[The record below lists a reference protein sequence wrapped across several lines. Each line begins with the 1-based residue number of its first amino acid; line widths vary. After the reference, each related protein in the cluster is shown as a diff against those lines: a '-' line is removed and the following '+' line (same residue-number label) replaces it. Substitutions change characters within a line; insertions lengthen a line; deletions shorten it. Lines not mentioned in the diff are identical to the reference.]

1 LHALKKT
8 SLGKTMEAIS
18 PKPLQMNPIKL
29 SQPMGAMLCFLG
41 IKNCMPLMH
50 GAQGC
55 ASFSK
60 VFFTRH
66 FNDPIAVQTTAV
78 NDITAVIDGGD
89 YAISESIKNITKKV
103 KPDLVGLFTT
113 GLTETKGDDIR
124 GACLL
129 VKDQQDMVYVN
140 TPDFEGSIESGF
152 ALSIEAIISQIIEPS
167 SEIDSN
173 KAVIIPNVNLKPIE
187 VEKIKDTI
195 SLFGYEVHAL
205 PDLSDSLDGHLG
217 LKQGALS
224 AGGITV
230 DEIKKL
236 STASLVISVGSSVK
250 KAGEKLKEKNPN
262 INLLHFDSLGGL
274 ENSDE
279 FFKQLCKIKNISTP
293 HPSIVRWRKRLQ
305 DALLDTHFA
314 IGSSSVVI
322 ALEPDQ
328 ALSVANTIYEAGANI
343 KAIITTHKN
352 DLLDDIDCEHLQI
365 GDFEDV
371 EKYMQDSDVLI
382 TNFHG
387 ERYTKKYKKALMLR
401 GFPDYEGVG
410 NQLKNDVLYEGSA
423 YLLFELAN
431 LVNHYKHGGHD
442 EH

>member
-1 LHALKKT
+1 MT
-8 SLGKTMEAIS
+8 
-18 PKPLQMNPIKL
+18 KPLQLNPIKL

-89 YAISESIKNITKKV
+89 YSISESIKNITKKV

-113 GLTETKGDDIR
+113 GLTETKGDDIK
-124 GACLL
+124 GASQL
-129 VKDQQDMVYVN
+129 VQEIQKIVYVN
-140 TPDFEGSIESGF
+140 TPDFEGSLESGF
-152 ALSIEAIISQIIEPS
+152 AKSIEALIEQLVQNCTTV
-167 SEIDSN
+167 DN
-173 KAVIIPNVNLKPIE
+173 HKAVVIPNVNLKPIE
-187 VEKIKDTI
+187 VEKLKETI
-195 SLFGYEVHAL
+195 SLFGYEVLAL
-205 PDLSDSLDGHLG
+205 PDLSESLDGHLG

-224 AGGITV
+224 SGGISV
-230 DEIKKL
+230 EEIEKL
-236 STASLVISVGSSVK
+236 GDASVVISVGRSVK
-250 KAGEKLKEKNPN
+250 KAGTKLLEKNEKMTH
-262 INLLHFDSLGGL
+262 LHFDSLAGL
-274 ENSDE
+274 ENSDKL
-279 FFKQLCKIKNISTP
+279 FKALCDIKNISTP

-305 DALLDTHFA
+305 DAMLDTHFA
-314 IGSSSVVI
+314 IGSSSVVL

-328 ALSVANTIYEAGANI
+328 ALSVANTIIEAGANI
-343 KAIITTHKN
+343 KAIVTTYKT
-352 DLLDDIDCEHLQI
+352 DLLDNVECENI
-365 GDFEDV
+365 IVGDFEDV
-371 EKYMQDSDVLI
+371 ESFLKESDVLI
-382 TNFHG
+382 GNFHG
-387 ERYTKKYKKALMLR
+387 ERLCKQHKKALMLR

-410 NQLKNDVLYEGSA
+410 NQLKNDILYEGSA

-431 LVNHYKHGGHD
+431 IINEYKHGVHH

>member
-1 LHALKKT
+1 
-8 SLGKTMEAIS
+8 
-18 PKPLQMNPIKL
+18 
-29 SQPMGAMLCFLG
+29 
-41 IKNCMPLMH
+41 
-50 GAQGC
+50 
-55 ASFSK
+55 
-60 VFFTRH
+60 
-66 FNDPIAVQTTAV
+66 
-78 NDITAVIDGGD
+78 
-89 YAISESIKNITKKV
+89 
-103 KPDLVGLFTT
+103 
-113 GLTETKGDDIR
+113 
-124 GACLL
+124 
-129 VKDQQDMVYVN
+129 MVYVN

-250 KAGEKLKEKNPN
+250 KAGEKLKDKNPN

-314 IGSSSVVI
+314 VGSASVVI
-322 ALEPDQ
+322 ALEPD
-328 ALSVANTIYEAGANI
+328 
-343 KAIITTHKN
+343 
-352 DLLDDIDCEHLQI
+352 
-365 GDFEDV
+365 
-371 EKYMQDSDVLI
+371 
-382 TNFHG
+382 
-387 ERYTKKYKKALMLR
+387 
-401 GFPDYEGVG
+401 
-410 NQLKNDVLYEGSA
+410 
-423 YLLFELAN
+423 
-431 LVNHYKHGGHD
+431 LV
-442 EH
+442 

>member
-1 LHALKKT
+1 
-8 SLGKTMEAIS
+8 MEAIS
-18 PKPLQMNPIKL
+18 SKPLQLNPIKL

-89 YAISESIKNITKKV
+89 YSISESIKNITSKV

-113 GLTETKGDDIR
+113 GLTETKGDDIK
-124 GACLL
+124 GATILL
-129 VKDQQDMVYVN
+129 QDQQTICYVN

-152 ALSIEAIISQIIEPS
+152 AKSIEAIIDQLVIS
-167 SEIDSN
+167 SDTVDTQ
-173 KAVIIPNVNLKPIE
+173 KAVIIPNVNIKPIE
-187 VEKIKDTI
+187 IEKIKDTVA
-195 SLFGYEVHAL
+195 LFGYEVVAL

-224 AGGITV
+224 SGGISV
-230 DEIKKL
+230 EEIKEL
-236 STASLVISVGSSVK
+236 ATASLVITIGSSVK
-250 KAGEKLKEKNPN
+250 KAGQKLNEKNEK
-262 INLLHFDSLGGL
+262 INLFHYDSLGGL
-274 ENSDE
+274 ENSDK
-279 FFKQLCKIKNISTP
+279 FFKDLCTVKNVSTP

-314 IGSSSVVI
+314 LGSSSVVL

-328 ALSVANTIYEAGANI
+328 CISIANTIIEAGANI

-352 DLLDDIDCEHLQI
+352 DLLDDIECENLLI

-371 EKYMQDSDVLI
+371 EKYLEDSEILI
-382 TNFHG
+382 SNFHG
-387 ERYTKKYKKALMLR
+387 ERYTMKHKKALMLR

-410 NQLKNDVLYEGSA
+410 NQLKNDILYEGSA
-423 YLLFELAN
+423 YLLFEMAN
-431 LVNHYKHGGHD
+431 IINNHRHEVNHD

>member
-1 LHALKKT
+1 
-8 SLGKTMEAIS
+8 MEAIS
-18 PKPLQMNPIKL
+18 SKPLQLNPIKL

-103 KPDLVGLFTT
+103 KPELVGLFTT
-113 GLTETKGDDIR
+113 GLTETKGDDIK
-124 GACLL
+124 GACTL
-129 VKDQQDMVYVN
+129 VADVQQMVYVN

-152 ALSIEAIISQIIEPS
+152 AKSIEAIIEQLVERAN
-167 SEIDSN
+167 ELDSN
-173 KAVIIPNVNLKPIE
+173 KALIIPNVNLKPIE

-195 SLFGYEVHAL
+195 SLFGYEVFSL
-205 PDLSDSLDGHLG
+205 PDLSESLDGHLG
-217 LKQGALS
+217 LKQGALTS
-224 AGGITV
+224 GGISV
-230 DEIKKL
+230 EDIKKL
-236 STASLVISVGSSVK
+236 ATSSLVFTIGKSVEK
-250 KAGEKLKEKNPN
+250 CGEKILEKNPN
-262 INLLHFDSLGGL
+262 IQLFHFDSLGGL
-274 ENSDE
+274 EASDK
-279 FFKQLCKIKNISTP
+279 FFKILCKVKNITQP

-305 DALLDTHFA
+305 DALLDTHFV
-314 IGSSSVVI
+314 IGSSKVII

-328 ALSVANTIYEAGANI
+328 ALSVANTIIEAGANI
-343 KAIITTHKN
+343 KAIVTTHRN
-352 DLLDDIDCEHLQI
+352 DLLDEIECEHLMV

-371 EKYMQDSDVLI
+371 ESFLQEGDLVIS
-382 TNFHG
+382 NFHA
-387 ERYTKKYKKALMLR
+387 ERLAIKHKKALLVR
-401 GFPDYEGVG
+401 GYPDFEGLG
-410 NQLKNDVLYEGSA
+410 NQLKNDVLYEGSS

-431 LVNHYKHGGHD
+431 LINHHKLGVSH

>member
-1 LHALKKT
+1 
-8 SLGKTMEAIS
+8 MEAIS
-18 PKPLQMNPIKL
+18 SKPLQLNPIKL

-41 IKNCMPLMH
+41 IRNCMPLMH

-89 YAISESIKNITKKV
+89 YSISESIKNITSKV

-113 GLTETKGDDIR
+113 GLTETKGDDIK
-124 GACLL
+124 GATILL
-129 VKDQQDMVYVN
+129 QDQQTICYVN

-152 ALSIEAIISQIIEPS
+152 AKSIEAIIDQLVTS
-167 SEIDSN
+167 SDTVDTQ
-173 KAVIIPNVNLKPIE
+173 KAVIIPNVNIKPIE
-187 VEKIKDTI
+187 IEKIKDTVA
-195 SLFGYEVHAL
+195 LFGYEVVAL

-224 AGGITV
+224 SGGISIE
-230 DEIKKL
+230 EIKEL
-236 STASLVISVGSSVK
+236 ATASLVITVGSSVK
-250 KAGEKLKEKNPN
+250 KAGQKLKEKNEK
-262 INLLHFDSLGGL
+262 INVFHYDSLGGL
-274 ENSDE
+274 ENSDR
-279 FFKQLCKIKNISTP
+279 FFKDLCTVKEVSKP

-314 IGSSSVVI
+314 LGSSSVVL

-328 ALSVANTIYEAGANI
+328 CISIANTIIEAGANI
-343 KAIITTHKN
+343 KAIVTTHKN
-352 DLLDDIDCEHLQI
+352 DLLDEIECENLLI

-371 EKYMQDSDVLI
+371 EKYLEDSEILI
-382 TNFHG
+382 SSFHG
-387 ERYTKKYKKALMLR
+387 ERYTMKHKKALMLR

-410 NQLKNDVLYEGSA
+410 NQLKNDILYEGSA
-423 YLLFELAN
+423 YLLFEMAN
-431 LVNHYKHGGHD
+431 IINNHRHEVNHD

>member
-1 LHALKKT
+1 MSKGLNMT
-8 SLGKTMEAIS
+8 
-18 PKPLQMNPIKL
+18 KPLQLNPIKL

-41 IKNCMPLMH
+41 VKNCMPLMH

-66 FNDPIAVQTTAV
+66 FNDPIAIQTTAV

-113 GLTETKGDDIR
+113 GLTETKGDDIK
-124 GACLL
+124 GASSL
-129 VKDQQDMVYVN
+129 VQDIQKIVYVN

-152 ALSIEAIISQIIEPS
+152 AKSIEAL
-167 SEIDSN
+167 IDQLVLPQTN
-173 KAVIIPNVNLKPIE
+173 TYLQKAVVIPNVNLKPIE
-187 VEKIKDTI
+187 VEKLKDTI
-195 SLFGYEVHAL
+195 SLFGYEVLAL
-205 PDLSDSLDGHLG
+205 PDLSESLDGHLG

-224 AGGITV
+224 SGGISV
-230 DEIKKL
+230 DEIKEL
-236 STASLVISVGSSVK
+236 GNASLVISVGKSVE
-250 KAGEKLKEKNPN
+250 KAGQKLHAKNEN
-262 INLLHFDSLGGL
+262 MTHLHFDCLGGL
-274 ENSDE
+274 VNGDN
-279 FFKQLCKIKNISTP
+279 FFKALCDIKKVSMP

-314 IGSSSVVI
+314 IGNAKVVI

-328 ALSVANTIYEAGANI
+328 ALSVATTILEAGANI
-343 KAIITTHKN
+343 KAIVTTYKTP
-352 DLLDDIDCEHLQI
+352 LLDELESENTFF

-371 EKYMQDSDVLI
+371 ESFLDEADVLI
-382 TNFHG
+382 TNYHG
-387 ERYTKKYKKALMLR
+387 ERLTKKHHKALMLR

-410 NQLKNDVLYEGSA
+410 NQLKNDILYEGSA

-431 LVNHYKHGGHD
+431 LLH
-442 EH
+442 EHH